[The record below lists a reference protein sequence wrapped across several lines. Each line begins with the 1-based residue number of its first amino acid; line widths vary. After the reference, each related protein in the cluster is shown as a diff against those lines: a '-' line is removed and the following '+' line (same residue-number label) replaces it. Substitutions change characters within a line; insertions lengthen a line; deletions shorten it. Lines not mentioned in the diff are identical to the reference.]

1 MLNGDDRDQQGP
13 HRLELRG
20 AASLPPQGAAQRS
33 DERIAERGLQEYLL
47 DGRSGQERER
57 VAWTAQRNLPCEDP
71 RYAAAVMDAVAAQ
84 NPRVQKPVYHVSLSA
99 APGET
104 FTQAQWE
111 GIADRFLQQLK
122 LDQHQVLMVAHRD
135 TDHQHVHLMINRVD
149 VETHKAWDNGHDYA
163 RRERALRLIER
174 ELKLREVP
182 GPHFRLAGQ
191 ERPARD
197 NGLTTGE
204 RQEKA
209 VPGASRGP
217 SRFGIGFASR

>member
-1 MLNGDDRDQQGP
+1 MISKGRTGSSFGGL
-13 HRLELRG
+13 HRYLLDGRPG
-20 AASLPPQGAAQRS
+20 
-33 DERIAERGLQEYLL
+33 DERISERGLQEYLL
-47 DGRSGQERER
+47 DGRSGEERER

-71 RYAAAVMDAVAAQ
+71 QYAAAVMDAVAAQ

-197 NGLTTGE
+197 RGLTTVTCTPKLPPVG
-204 RQEKA
+204 R
-209 VPGASRGP
+209 
-217 SRFGIGFASR
+217 